1 MWKFFQN
8 VLQWII
14 ENLDIVMKIGIPMVA
29 LFLIIS
35 HVPDITERIRKF
47 KLALKEVF
55 TPLGFAVTVLAM
67 LVFYFFYE
75 LYRGL
80 L

>member
-1 MWKFFQN
+1 MKFIINFI
-8 VLQWII
+8 QWCT
-14 ENLDIVMKIGIPMVA
+14 ENLELILTVIVPVGA
-29 LFLIIS
+29 FFIIVTM
-35 HVPDITERIRKF
+35 VPDITARIRKF
-47 KLALKEVF
+47 KLALREAF
-55 TPLGFAVTVLAM
+55 TPLGFAVLVLAM